1 MDALESFDGFGTLAV
16 PCQPF
21 RRRDFVL
28 YGVPVWRQQVRKLLC
43 RLLDRAKFHGNVKP
57 IQNLLQWPLG
67 SIDGFL
73 KFACAVRDD
82 RDFLIIRDAL
92 LREKMIKS
100 DRGRRD
106 LPIDVS
112 INFATAIVANRTTGD
127 DVHMSPGRRWA
138 LRREI

>member
-1 MDALESFDGFGTLAV
+1 MNALESFDGFGTLAM

-28 YGVPVWRQQVRKLLC
+28 YGAPVERQQVRKLLC

-57 IQNLLQWPLG
+57 IQNPVQRPLG

-73 KFACAVRDD
+73 KFACAIGDD

-100 DRGRRD
+100 GRGRRD

-112 INFATAIVANRTTGD
+112 INLTTTIVANRT
-127 DVHMSPGRRWA
+127 GR
-138 LRREI
+138 